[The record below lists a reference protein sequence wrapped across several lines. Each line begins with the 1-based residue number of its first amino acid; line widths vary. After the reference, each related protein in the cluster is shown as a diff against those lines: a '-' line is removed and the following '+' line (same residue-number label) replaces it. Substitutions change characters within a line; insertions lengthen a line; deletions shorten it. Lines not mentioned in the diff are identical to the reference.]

1 MKISLFAVVTVIV
14 VLLLCLIV
22 FIYFQI
28 YKKNINKALDS
39 SNESPKQMI
48 EPYKIVYVLVVFFV
62 SFAITVAGVAGLMYS
77 EDYFQY
83 EKETMENVASR
94 TIYINHHVESD
105 GPRTVDSTDVKAI
118 KQIISQ
124 KYSSQSMDVIHVYG
138 VNGGLFLNG
147 RPVNIFAIPKEYSS
161 FLGLNKMKDDIVY
174 FNNEEFSQIEFQ
186 VSVTKIVDGGFVS
199 DKLEK
204 MTFKAENGVSDK
216 SLVATIKRE
225 NMTPSALED
234 PMCFV
239 SMDTFYK
246 IASVLVE
253 GEINCEEDLDKYKG
267 IISTEG
273 IYICVDRLSY
283 VNSVSSTLIQQNYN
297 AYSPVDAFEDFEKN
311 ISASF
316 MILILSSVGLVAL
329 SSVNIYLTIRTVK
342 RIKNKEELL

>member
-1 MKISLFAVVTVIV
+1 MKISLFAVVTVFV
-14 VLLLCLIV
+14 VLLLCLMV
-22 FIYFQI
+22 FVYFQI

-39 SNESPKQMI
+39 SCEKPRQMI
-48 EPYKIVYVLVVFFV
+48 EPYKIVYVLVVFLV
-62 SFAITVAGVAGLMYS
+62 SVAITVTGVAGLMYS

-83 EKETMENVASR
+83 EKDTMENEASR
-94 TIYINHHVESD
+94 TVYINYHVESD
-105 GPRTVDSTDVKAI
+105 GPRIVDSTDAETI

-124 KYSSQSMDVIHVYG
+124 KYPAQSMEVIHVYG

-161 FLGLNKMKDDIVY
+161 FVGLDKMEDDTVY
-174 FNNEEFSQIEFQ
+174 FNNEEYNQIEFQ
-186 VSVTKIVDGGFVS
+186 ISVTKIVDGGFVS

-204 MTFKAENGVSDK
+204 MTFKAEKGISDK
-216 SLVATIKRE
+216 SLIATIKRE

-239 SMDTFYK
+239 TMDTFYN

-253 GEINCEEDLDKYKG
+253 SEINSDKDLDKYKG
-267 IISTEG
+267 VISTEG

-297 AYSPVDAFEDFEKN
+297 AYAPIDAFEDFEKN
-311 ISASF
+311 ISESF
-316 MILILSSVGLVAL
+316 IILILSSVGLVVL
-329 SSVNIYLTIRTVK
+329 SSVNIYFTIRTVK
-342 RIKNKEELL
+342 RIKNKEEQL

>member
-1 MKISLFAVVTVIV
+1 MKISLFAVVAVIV
-14 VLLLCLIV
+14 VLLLCLVV
-22 FIYFQI
+22 FVYFQI

-39 SNESPKQMI
+39 SYEKPKQMI
-48 EPYKIVYVLVVFFV
+48 EPYKIVYVLVVFLV
-62 SFAITVAGVAGLMYS
+62 SVAITVTGVAGLMYS

-83 EKETMENVASR
+83 EKDTMENEASR
-94 TIYINHHVESD
+94 TVCINYHVESD
-105 GPRTVDSTDVKAI
+105 GPRIVDSTDAETI

-124 KYSSQSMDVIHVYG
+124 KYPAQGMEVIHVYG
-138 VNGGLFLNG
+138 VSGGLFLNG
-147 RPVNIFAIPKEYSS
+147 RPVNIFAIPKEHSS
-161 FLGLNKMKDDIVY
+161 FVGLNKMEEDIVY

-186 VSVTKIVDGGFVS
+186 ISVTKIVDGGFVS
-199 DKLEK
+199 DKLER
-204 MTFKAENGVSDK
+204 MTFKAEKGVSDK
-216 SLVATIKRE
+216 SLIATIKRE

-239 SMDTFYK
+239 TMDTFYK

-253 GEINCEEDLDKYKG
+253 NEINSYKELDKYKG

-297 AYSPVDAFEDFEKN
+297 AYVPIDAFEDFEKN

-329 SSVNIYLTIRTVK
+329 SSVNIYFTIRTVK